1 MYADREAYYKHL
13 ISIYSRYIPKLVIGR
28 YKGALIFIDT
38 DNRMVYNTR
47 GHRGRLN
54 GTMQRLSEERAG
66 RV

>member
-1 MYADREAYYKHL
+1 MSDVPQILLNHRLRSLRLPTVLREYGN
-13 ISIYSRYIPKLVIGR
+13 IRV
-28 YKGALIFIDT
+28 
-38 DNRMVYNTR
+38 VYNTR